1 MARDSMVELSPSSNA
16 LAKLPFHSLAS
27 GSVVENAVPDG
38 LVRSTS
44 VTPLGG

>member
-1 MARDSMVELSPSSNA
+1 MARDAVVELSPSSNA
-16 LAKLPFHSLAS
+16 LAKLPFHLFVS

-44 VTPLGG
+44 VTPFGG